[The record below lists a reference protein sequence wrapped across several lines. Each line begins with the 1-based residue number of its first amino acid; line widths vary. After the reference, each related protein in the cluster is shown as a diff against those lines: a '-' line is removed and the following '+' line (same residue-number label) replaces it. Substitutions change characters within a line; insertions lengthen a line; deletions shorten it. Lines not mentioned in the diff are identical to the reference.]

1 MTEDRR
7 IYALFA
13 DLLTYPQEDPTEKAR
28 ACLDLMR
35 QHPTS
40 AAAVQRF
47 LEFAQRQDL
56 GRLQELYTHT
66 FDLNPVCSLYIGYHL
81 YGESFR
87 RGEYMV
93 KLKGAYRAR
102 GLEPGNELPDHLTL
116 ILRYLSASP
125 DASTALHVITEDVVP
140 ALEAMAKTFEGSGN
154 AYGEVVGAVK
164 AWLEGEQVAEGGV

>member
-13 DLLTYPQEDPTEKAR
+13 DLLAYPQENPAEKAK
-28 ACLDLMR
+28 ACLDLLR
-35 QHPTS
+35 QHPRS
-40 AAAVQRF
+40 AAAVQKF

-56 GRLQELYTHT
+56 GRLQEVYTHT

-87 RGEYMV
+87 RGDYMV
-93 KLKGAYRAR
+93 RLKGAYRAR
-102 GLEPGNELPDHLTL
+102 GLDPGNELPDHLTL
-116 ILRYLSASP
+116 IFRYLSASP
-125 DASTALHVITEDVVP
+125 EGSDLPVITEDVVP
-140 ALEAMAKTFEGSGN
+140 AIEAMAKTFEGSGN